1 MERRRHF
8 SKQLPTQM
16 RAVFFLLTLISS
28 AVASESDEWI
38 LLARSLRQQAIA
50 KVSGSVIMTAGRPD
64 PHAVSFSLLTSGCP
78 LHTNISTTVFWVGEL
93 PSPGDPGNL
102 QSAWDPQWISTA
114 TSQTPFYAALPY
126 NDIDGEHHTK
136 AEAARVIPWFKSA
149 FVENGRSVC
158 RGRWIEI
165 RHRGRVCYARWE
177 DVGPFQTDHWQ
188 YVFGYERPRPNR
200 NNDAGL
206 DVSPAVRE
214 YLGLNGLDVCDWRF
228 VTSAPPGPW
237 SSSVRPSIV
246 NAFHGPKL

>member
-1 MERRRHF
+1 MDTVGTFAKATGYRQSFWISDHDRRPPGSPCGF
-8 SKQLPTQM
+8 
-16 RAVFFLLTLISS
+16 VFVAHVGLSLAYEYFNYGFLGRRTAQSWRSGEPPVRMGS
-28 AVASESDEWI
+28 AMD
-38 LLARSLRQQAIA
+38 
-50 KVSGSVIMTAGRPD
+50 
-64 PHAVSFSLLTSGCP
+64 
-78 LHTNISTTVFWVGEL
+78 
-93 PSPGDPGNL
+93 
-102 QSAWDPQWISTA
+102 STA

-136 AEAARVIPWFKSA
+136 PEAARVIPWFKSA
-149 FVENGRSVC
+149 FVEDGRSVC
-158 RGRWIEI
+158 RRRWIEI

-246 NAFHGPKL
+246 NAFHGPQL